1 MAVVIDLTRCGF
13 SDVFA
18 DKRHVAPRLSL
29 SNIEDLNRVLRSEVF
44 VSEDGKLRAAYL
56 ILGFEPLS
64 SYFQEIGNAIIIG
77 DHRRRRIDISKVGFL
92 ASQDLP
98 DDPSVILIE
107 RPIVVTPLLAPAT
120 TAPQEGFTSLRLSLE
135 EEIDQ
140 YQVEEGEEK
149 PIKPINLSDFER
161 KLSRSIGHF
170 PSLII
175 AEEDSESE
183 DESMAMNPGKSL
195 KALLAARQAG
205 SSS

>member
-1 MAVVIDLTRCGF
+1 M
-13 SDVFA
+13 
-18 DKRHVAPRLSL
+18 
-29 SNIEDLNRVLRSEVF
+29 
-44 VSEDGKLRAAYL
+44 SEDGKLRAAHL

-64 SYFQEIGNAIIIG
+64 SYCEEIGNAIIIG

-120 TAPQEGFTSLRLSLE
+120 TAPQEGFSSLRLSLE

-149 PIKPINLSDFER
+149 PIKPIDLSDFER